1 MWFEMRKIESR
12 QDGGA
17 AGGADASA
25 DFAHDGIASK
35 LKEFY
40 GVLEDEGIP
49 DNLVKLLEKLDAAE
63 KAGTKVQS
71 SKGAVDG

>member
-1 MWFEMRKIESR
+1 MRKTDSR
-12 QDGGA
+12 QVGGR
-17 AGGADASA
+17 AGGADAST

-49 DNLVKLLEKLDAAE
+49 DNLVQLLEKLDAAE
-63 KAGTKVQS
+63 KAGAKVQN
-71 SKGAVDG
+71 SKGTVDG